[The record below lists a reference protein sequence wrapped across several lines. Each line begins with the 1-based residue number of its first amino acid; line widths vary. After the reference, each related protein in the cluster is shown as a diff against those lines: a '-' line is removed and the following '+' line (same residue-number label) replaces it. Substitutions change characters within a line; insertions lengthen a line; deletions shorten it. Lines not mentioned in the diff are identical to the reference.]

1 MIILIYGPDT
11 FRSRAKLREL
21 VLAFQK
27 KYDPS
32 GMNIARFDGKS
43 AAVGDIMSAATAS
56 PFLAERRLVVVEGP
70 FDAQDLFARVPE
82 TTILILWD
90 EKSPVVKSKK
100 GIVEYKFDAL
110 KGAEL
115 TAWVKDE
122 FKKVG
127 VTVEPKAIDTLAAA
141 VGSDLWRLSVEIA
154 KLAAHAGPNGAVLA
168 RDVELLVSSNVE
180 SNIFA
185 LTDALADRDASNA
198 FAFLARELDAGANEF
213 QIMTMLTR
221 QVRLLLQTHALLEEH
236 PRATAETVAKTLGMR
251 PFVARKT
258 LGQVRR
264 FDRPTLERAY
274 DHLFNLD
281 WHLKTG
287 RATPRTA
294 LDLFVASFVTSGT

>member
-1 MIILIYGPDT
+1 MIIFVHGPDT

-21 VLAFQK
+21 LDAFQK

-32 GMNIARFDGKS
+32 GMNIARFDGKT
-43 AAVGDIMSAATAS
+43 VEIGDIMSAATAS
-56 PFLAERRLVVVEGP
+56 PFLAERRLIVVEGP
-70 FDAQDLFARVPE
+70 FDAQDLFVRVPE

-90 EKSPVVKSKK
+90 EKAPVVKSKK
-100 GIVEYKFDAL
+100 GIVEYKFDEL
-110 KGAEL
+110 KGAAL
-115 TAWVKDE
+115 TEWVKGE
-122 FKKVG
+122 FKKTG
-127 VTVEPKAIDTLAAA
+127 VTVEPRATDVLIAA

-154 KLAAHAGPNGAVLA
+154 KLAAHAGANGSVLA
-168 RDVELLVSSNVE
+168 RDVELLVTSSVE
-180 SNIFA
+180 SNIFG
-185 LTDALADRDASNA
+185 LTDALADRNA
-198 FAFLARELDAGANEF
+198 AAAFSLLERELDAGTHEL

-236 PRATAETVAKTLGMR
+236 PRATAETVAKTLGMH
-251 PFVARKT
+251 PFVAHKT

-294 LDLFVASFVTSGT
+294 LDLFVASFVQK